1 MAQNDKKILHVM
13 PYISGVITHHMIF
26 IYDMVQVCKRII
38 SPGFFLH
45 FPSGVKGQKPIQNDK
60 KICLSH
66 SISQKASIIWSSF
79 LVHLCKMMTL
89 PDANFVFSKFL
100 FSGLL
105 EGGSGEVKGQKM
117 SQNDNKFCL
126 SHMSV
131 VFGTHVSNYNLYS
144 SFFHFFKFW
153 FVLVFRGGG
162 KGKKMTHNYR
172 FQSTRSMFQEP

>member
-89 PDANFVFSKFL
+89 PDANFIFSKFL

-126 SHMSV
+126 SHMIGFWYTCVKLWSLQQ
-131 VFGTHVSNYNLYS
+131 FF
-144 SFFHFFKFW
+144 SFFQILICFGF
-153 FVLVFRGGG
+153 
-162 KGKKMTHNYR
+162 
-172 FQSTRSMFQEP
+172 

>member
-89 PDANFVFSKFL
+89 PDANFILSKFL

-126 SHMSV
+126 SHMIV
-131 VFGTHVSNYNLYS
+131 VFGTRVKLWSLQQFF
-144 SFFHFFKFW
+144 SFFQILICFGF
-153 FVLVFRGGG
+153 
-162 KGKKMTHNYR
+162 
-172 FQSTRSMFQEP
+172 